1 LVDTPS
7 DFGFNGGRPSHPE
20 LLDWL
25 AAEVVARGWSVKE
38 MQRLIVTSAAYRQSS
53 LADFGLR
60 FAESAGGHQPSS
72 SNPQSEIRDPQSVD
86 ADNRLLWRK
95 SPQRLEA
102 EALRDA
108 ILSVAGELNETLGG
122 PGFRDFTTYVQ
133 NTQFYTMLDP
143 VGPEFNR
150 RSVYRTWVRS
160 GRSRFLDAFDCP
172 DPSTKAPKRAATVT
186 PLQALS
192 LLNNSFVLRMSERM
206 ADRLRR
212 DAGDDIECQI
222 QRAFQL
228 AYGRSASAA
237 ETATIQPFVQS
248 HGLAELCRV
257 LVNSN
262 EFLYVE

>member
-1 LVDTPS
+1 
-7 DFGFNGGRPSHPE
+7 
-20 LLDWL
+20 
-25 AAEVVARGWSVKE
+25 
-38 MQRLIVTSAAYRQSS
+38 LIDS
-53 LADFGLR
+53 
-60 FAESAGGHQPSS
+60 
-72 SNPQSEIRDPQSVD
+72 
-86 ADNRLLWRK
+86 DNRLLWRK
-95 SPQRLEA
+95 SPQRLDA

-108 ILSVAGELNETLGG
+108 ILSIAGELNETLGG

-133 NTQFYTMLDP
+133 NTQFYAMQDP

-172 DPSTKAPKRAATVT
+172 DPSTKTPKRAATVT

-192 LLNNSFVLRMSERM
+192 LLNNSFVLRMSDRM

-212 DAGDDIECQI
+212 EAGEEIEPQV

-228 AYGRSASAA
+228 VYGRDASPDEKA
-237 ETATIQPFVQS
+237 IVQPFVQS
-248 HGLAELCRV
+248 HGLAEFCRV
-257 LVNSN
+257 LLNSN